1 MWSTFPSF
9 ITEFISTV
17 LAEKR
22 SIGIALSGGGARGIA
37 HIGVL
42 QALED
47 NDCVPAV
54 LSGASAGAITGAL
67 YAAGRKPSEILDFV
81 KQASL
86 FKLFKVGLPYSGLT
100 KLTYLRDKLADY
112 ISEDSFE
119 ALQKKLFVAIV
130 NLNTGQCEMR
140 SQGRL
145 FDVVTASSS
154 IPLVFQPV
162 EIDGQLFVD
171 GGLLDNMPVEP
182 LKPHVDVT
190 IAVNV
195 MPQVE
200 VPNKAIQNVFGI
212 AQRCFDLGILANTLP
227 NIQRCDLLV
236 EPKEVHQFNIFQLN
250 RYQQLYDIGYEAMM
264 ASIPALKALLEQGVD

>member
-1 MWSTFPSF
+1 MSKK
-9 ITEFISTV
+9 
-17 LAEKR
+17 AR
-22 SIGIALSGGGARGIA
+22 IGIALSGGGARGIA

-47 NDCVPAV
+47 NGCAPEV

-67 YAAGRKPSEILDFV
+67 YASGRKPAEIMDFV
-81 KQASL
+81 KRASL

-100 KLTYLRDKLADY
+100 KLTYLRDTLAEY

-119 ALQKKLFVAIV
+119 ALQKRLFVAIV
-130 NLNTGQCEMR
+130 NLNTGKCEIR

-162 EIDGQLFVD
+162 EMDGQLFVD

-182 LKPHVDVT
+182 LKPLVDVT

-212 AQRCFDLGILANTLP
+212 AQRCFDLGILANTIP
-227 NIQRCDLLV
+227 NIQRCDLLI
-236 EPKEVHQFNIFQLN
+236 EPKEVHRFNIFQLN
-250 RYQQLYDIGYEAMM
+250 HYEPLFDIGYKAAMEKM
-264 ASIPALKALLEQGVD
+264 EELRRLIG

>member
-1 MWSTFPSF
+1 MSKK
-9 ITEFISTV
+9 
-17 LAEKR
+17 AG
-22 SIGIALSGGGARGIA
+22 IGIALSGGGARGIA

-47 NDCVPAV
+47 NGYFPGV

-67 YAAGRKPSEILDFV
+67 YASGRSPAEILDFV
-81 KQASL
+81 RQASL

-100 KLTYLRDKLADY
+100 KLTYLREKLAEY
-112 ISEDSFE
+112 IVADSFE
-119 ALQKKLFVAIV
+119 ALEKKLFVAIV
-130 NLNTGQCEMR
+130 NLNTGQCEIR
-140 SQGRL
+140 SSGRL

-171 GGLLDNMPVEP
+171 GGLLDNLPVEP
-182 LKPHVDVT
+182 LRPLVDVV

-200 VPNKAIQNVFGI
+200 VPNKAVQNVFGI
-212 AQRCFDLGILANTLP
+212 AQRCFDLGILANTRP
-227 NIQRCDLLV
+227 SIQQCDLLI
-236 EPKEVHQFNIFQLN
+236 EPKEVHGFNIFQLN
-250 RYQQLYDIGYEAMM
+250 RYRKLYDIGYAAMTAKM
-264 ASIPALKALLEQGVD
+264 GELRALLEG